1 METDNIKIPSV
12 SNTLKRFI
20 SKHIPTKVTN
30 ILFQLFNGIQAMF
43 QNLEY
48 RIKINERESNILTAQ
63 HLSSLRNLAAQNG
76 FEPTLKQAASGML
89 LIHCHQKLF
98 NRVGYPLYI
107 RPNTVFVNKVTKLNY
122 VYTHNKT
129 IKITAADTF
138 IPVTEGII
146 MEKVFQ
152 IDSDT
157 KPNSI
162 VRLYLESEN
171 IAEGSILVEVNGIK
185 FQQVKSFYDN
195 IDRYDNK
202 QYLLKFGA
210 DAQKPIALYLKGV
223 QPNETVVITYME
235 CNGSYGNLKKRAKFE
250 TDSLLDSLGSI
261 ISYSDEEVEI
271 TSISGFQL
279 GSDGTDENALR
290 AAIGYNHGFQTIFD
304 AVSYRN
310 FLSKYNTICIQAIA
324 IPRKTK
330 QINHIYLW
338 NKPQLNYDNIV
349 TSYLQAI
356 HNKTYLLDINSLQT
370 FDKLLEDNE
379 YCLSSH
385 VLHQAFTQKY
395 AIQVMFENKN
405 EMYTYKDEIEKI
417 LYSEFAKFLQ
427 YRFHQINLNTLFD
440 TYKKENNINFDCL
453 LLTEAGKQN
462 TNNLVLDNVVSHQIL
477 FDNTLYLEDIDTIQ
491 KLPILDNTF
500 EITSK
505 ESQAN
510 ESNPSKFKLS
520 APIAFVVESDALKEF
535 QAL

>member
-1 METDNIKIPSV
+1 
-12 SNTLKRFI
+12 
-20 SKHIPTKVTN
+20 
-30 ILFQLFNGIQAMF
+30 MF

-48 RIKINERESNILTAQ
+48 RIKINERESSILTAQ

-76 FEPTLKQAASGML
+76 FEPALKQAASGML

-107 RPNTVFVNKVTKLNY
+107 KPNTIFVNKVTKLNY

-129 IKITAADTF
+129 IKITGSDTF
-138 IPVTEGII
+138 IPVTEGVIT
-146 MEKVFQ
+146 EKMFQ
-152 IDSDT
+152 IESDI
-157 KPNSI
+157 KPNI
-162 VRLYLESEN
+162 HKRLYLEIEN

-202 QYLLKFGA
+202 QYILKFGA
-210 DAQKPIALYLKGV
+210 DAQKPIVLYLKGV
-223 QPNETVVITYME
+223 EPNEIVVVTYME
-235 CNGSYGNLKKRAKFE
+235 CVGSYGNLKKRAKFE
-250 TDSLLDSLGSI
+250 TDSLLDSLGGV

-349 TSYLQAI
+349 ISYLQAI
-356 HNKTYLLDINSLQT
+356 HNKTYLLDSSSLQS

-385 VLHQAFTQKY
+385 VLHQPLTKKY
-395 AIQVMFENKN
+395 AVQIMFEKKN
-405 EMYTYKDEIEKI
+405 EMYAYKDEIEKM

-440 TYKKENNINFDCL
+440 TYKKNNNINFECL
-453 LLTEAGKQN
+453 LLTEADSN
-462 TNNLVLDNVVSHQIL
+462 TGGNNLVLDNVVSHQIL
-477 FDNTLYLEDIDTIQ
+477 FDNTLYLEDIETIQ

-500 EITSK
+500 EIISK
-505 ESQAN
+505 NLNQYGERST
-510 ESNPSKFKLS
+510 FKIS
-520 APIAFVVESDALKEF
+520 SPVAFVVESEALKEF
-535 QAL
+535 